1 MNSLTE
7 AVLTIAT
14 AIVGV
19 AILAVLVGQKSQTGA
34 VIQSA
39 GSAFSNA
46 ILAAEQPVLGGNATP
61 NTSYPGAGFGGIGA
75 GNLNLGGLGAY

>member
-7 AVLTIAT
+7 AVVTILT

-19 AILAVLVGQKSQTGA
+19 AILAVLVGQKSKTSE

-39 GSAFSNA
+39 GSAF
-46 ILAAEQPVLGGNATP
+46 GNALAVAESPVTSTSVTT
-61 NTSYPGAGFGGIGA
+61 NLSYPGSSSGFSF
-75 GNLNLGGLGAY
+75 

>member
-7 AVLTIAT
+7 AILTIAA
-14 AIVGV
+14 AITGV
-19 AILAVLVGQKSQTGA
+19 AILAVLVGQKSKTSE

-46 ILAAEQPVLGGNATP
+46 LAVAESPVTGSNITP
-61 NTSYPGAGFGGIGA
+61 QLSYPSSYGF
-75 GNLNLGGLGAY
+75 